1 MKRFYIEDFILF
13 NQGIEK
19 PYQRNPKDIFKVA
32 LFDLDSDLYYQCI
45 YTDFYDFSHITY
57 LKERLNNSIET
68 VTLQYF
74 SVDKTSINNL
84 EESFPI
90 SDQKFNEILNM
101 KVSIFKR
108 YYKNNFLKLI
118 NLEEMII

>member
-1 MKRFYIEDFILF
+1 MKRFYIEDFVLF
-13 NQGIEK
+13 NQGMGK
-19 PYQRNPKDIFKVA
+19 HYQMNPKDIFRVS
-32 LFDLDSDLYYQCI
+32 LFDLDNDLYYQYVNTNFHPI
-45 YTDFYDFSHITY
+45 TYETMTLQDFSVNKK
-57 LKERLNNSIET
+57 L
-68 VTLQYF
+68 
-74 SVDKTSINNL
+74 INNL

-90 SDQKFNEILNM
+90 NDQKFNEILNM